1 MRYGASTL
9 GASTSL
15 IFPLAERKRLPHAS
29 RGSKHGHH
37 GPRFPRVHR
46 SLASSSI
53 SGPVL
58 GRSPHPIELQQAL
71 ACLDTIASGAHAS
84 NIAKRG
90 AANADFFTLT
100 SPRSFQYVAP
110 AAGLDSD
117 YFMGYFTNSQNQ
129 GQIPDGPDGDDA
141 D

>member
-1 MRYGASTL
+1 MSHVDTPLGTQMRYGASTL

-90 AANADFFTLT
+90 AANEVMV
-100 SPRSFQYVAP
+100 PVKNKGGP
-110 AAGLDSD
+110 AVDDQDVVPVSERL
-117 YFMGYFTNSQNQ
+117 MG
-129 GQIPDGPDGDDA
+129 GW
-141 D
+141 